1 MLKNVICSSYLQN
14 ITTMRKIIL
23 LVCLAF
29 LFSCKSKHPKTT
41 TVKTPEKPSNL
52 VKPEEVEAIKK
63 DRAYDIGK
71 RLLESCN
78 TSRFKAFST
87 AEATD
92 KVRQNATKEK
102 ISSIC
107 KKINQRNGRFLGIN
121 LIDITRNKKTKEL
134 IFRYNID
141 YEKKL
146 FKRELSVT
154 INEENK
160 VSAITTKEVT
170 VKPL

>member
-1 MLKNVICSSYLQN
+1 
-14 ITTMRKIIL
+14 MRKIIL
-23 LVCLAF
+23 LVCLAL
-29 LFSCKSKHPKTT
+29 LFSCKSKKTT
-41 TVKTPEKPSNL
+41 TTAPVVKKPEKPSNL

-78 TSRFKAFST
+78 TSRFRAFSST
-87 AEATD
+87 EVTD

-102 ISSIC
+102 ISTIC

-134 IFRYNID
+134 IFRYSID

-146 FKRELSVT
+146 YKRELNVT

-160 VSAITTKEVT
+160 VSAIATKEVT
-170 VKPL
+170 AKPL

>member
-1 MLKNVICSSYLQN
+1 
-14 ITTMRKIIL
+14 MRKIML
-23 LVCLAF
+23 LLCLAL
-29 LFSCKSKHPKTT
+29 LFSCKSKKNTT
-41 TVKTPEKPSNL
+41 TPVVKKPEKPSNL

-78 TSRFKAFST
+78 TSRFRAFSSS
-87 AEATD
+87 EVTD

-102 ISSIC
+102 ISAIC

-134 IFRYNID
+134 IFRYAID
-141 YEKKL
+141 YEKK
-146 FKRELSVT
+146 FYKRELNVT

-160 VSAITTKEVT
+160 VSAIATKEVT
-170 VKPL
+170 TKPL